1 MEDSFHAKKPTCASQ
16 CRAIA
21 VDVGWDAVGV
31 DEHIGSFQ
39 YAMA

>member
-1 MEDSFHAKKPTCASQ
+1 MEDSFHALKPTCVSQ

-21 VDVGWDAVGV
+21 IVGWGGLGV